1 MLHSPDSGLWY
12 KYSLLE
18 QQWSVVY
25 ADVADPPKSGR
36 APKQIAR
43 NPTSQPS
50 SCQHS
55 AYCVSVRQIQIINS
69 GLSYSV
75 QLQRLFAQS
84 WASHPGNRWA
94 MRRASYHPMLS
105 LLCIF
110 SWFPRKLFNSI
121 FRAEQ
126 FDHIVL
132 STVHVLTKKSCQILF
147 CWREQIVQDVAMAVA
162 GNGWSKVYF
171 LWWRWKKHKKRTSD
185 SCALFTIFK
194 ILELLKRRGQG
205 YFTLV
210 LTKKLFKSCGSFV
223 ILFRWRQLEGWIGS
237 LYQWCF

>member
-1 MLHSPDSGLWY
+1 M
-12 KYSLLE
+12 
-18 QQWSVVY
+18 SVVY

-36 APKQIAR
+36 APNQIAR

-84 WASHPGNRWA
+84 WASHPGHRWP
-94 MRRASYHPMLS
+94 MRRASYAQLALHFFLIS
-105 LLCIF
+105 SKIIQ
-110 SWFPRKLFNSI
+110 FNSI

-162 GNGWSKVYF
+162 GNGWSKYIFYDDDERNIRNAPPSLRF
-171 LWWRWKKHKKRTSD
+171 LCFIYDLQDFGTTEKEGTG
-185 SCALFTIFK
+185 IF
-194 ILELLKRRGQG
+194 
-205 YFTLV
+205 YTCFN
-210 LTKKLFKSCGSFV
+210 KKLFKSCGSFV
-223 ILFRWRQLEGWIGS
+223 ILYRWRQLEGWIGS

>member
-1 MLHSPDSGLWY
+1 M
-12 KYSLLE
+12 
-18 QQWSVVY
+18 SVVY

-36 APKQIAR
+36 APNQIAR

-69 GLSYSV
+69 DLSYSV

-110 SWFPRKLFNSI
+110 SWFPRKLFNSFNI
-121 FRAEQ
+121 QGRAIRPHRFIHRPRFNEKELPN
-126 FDHIVL
+126 FVL
-132 STVHVLTKKSCQILF
+132 LARTNRPRCGHGSGRQ
-147 CWREQIVQDVAMAVA
+147 WMEQI
-162 GNGWSKVYF
+162 YF
-171 LWWRWKKHKKRTSD
+171 LWWRWKKHKKRTSEPPIPVLYLRSSRFWNYWKGGD
-185 SCALFTIFK
+185 RDILHLF
-194 ILELLKRRGQG
+194 
-205 YFTLV
+205 
-210 LTKKLFKSCGSFV
+210 
-223 ILFRWRQLEGWIGS
+223 
-237 LYQWCF
+237 